1 MMTVFDGIPE
11 VFIDRYTWQF
21 EEWAASFRVRGRRCA
36 IVFDVMPGQLPT
48 MDAAGNLVWAGAWL
62 VAELETRPGKGNGMI
77 AVNRMV
83 VRPATDWDRN
93 LIEVHCWQLRRSM

>member
-1 MMTVFDGIPE
+1 MMTVFEGIPE

-21 EEWAASFRVRGRRCA
+21 EEWAASFRVRGKRCA
-36 IVFDVMPGQLPT
+36 IVFDVMPGQMPT

-62 VAELETRPGKGNGMI
+62 VAELEGGSLP
-77 AVNRMV
+77 RMV